1 MDLFNG
7 KTIRRATA
15 AAITLPVAAVAA
27 LGAAAPAA
35 VADDLAVDDYKILVV
50 GETLG
55 FRHSHIDDT
64 TRALIELG
72 EQHGFT
78 VDVWDP
84 PNTSGGWWGSGSPGQ
99 PDLTMDSTPF
109 TSTENLSQYATIVFA
124 SPVDNT
130 NSLNPAT
137 PRLLDDAEL
146 AAFQGYIRGGGGFVG
161 LHAATDTMHTVPW
174 YSELTGGGAR
184 FASHP
189 AQQTATMR
197 VESPAHPSTAHLPA
211 VWERF
216 DEWYN
221 YTANPRP
228 DVHVLITLDESTYS
242 PGNNAMGEDHPISWC
257 QNFEGGRSWYEG
269 AGHTDASWTDPLFL
283 QHVLA
288 GVEWTAGLVEG
299 GGNCVTFPEVDGIV
313 EALDTSDAGDLAT
326 VGALTGL
333 LDDAEGSAD
342 AGDHAAAV
350 GSLRDARA
358 LVGDLS
364 EGAGDREL
372 LGTKVD
378 DLVDWQS
385 ALDGSAP
392 ELDVSVDAQ
401 LRALAGKQYL
411 AVRVDNAEDTVVDVT
426 IATAYG
432 ERSYPAVASGANAY
446 QSFATRLVEV
456 PAGEVTVTVS
466 AERDGET
473 VTEEVVVAYPGTD

>member
-1 MDLFNG
+1 MDLFNR
-7 KTIRRATA
+7 KTIRCLTA
-15 AAITLPVAAVAA
+15 AAVALPVAAGATLVA
-27 LGAAAPAA
+27 GPAAA
-35 VADDLAVDDYKILVV
+35 ADEEYKILVV
-50 GETLG
+50 GKTLG

-64 TRALIELG
+64 TNALIDLG
-72 EQHGFT
+72 EDNGFT

-84 PNTSGGWWGSGSPGQ
+84 PNSSAGWWGPGSPGQ
-99 PDLTMDSTPF
+99 PDLTLDASPF
-109 TSTENLSQYATIVFA
+109 TSAEDLSQYATIVFA

-184 FASHP
+184 FVAHP

-221 YTANPRP
+221 YSTNPRG

-242 PGNNAMGEDHPISWC
+242 PGNGAMGEDHPLSWC
-257 QNFEGGRSWYEG
+257 HNFEGGRSWYEG

-299 GGNCVTFPEVDGIV
+299 GGNCVTFPEVEGV
-313 EALDTSDAGDLAT
+313 LAGLDTSAVGDSAIAGAISTLLASARSAAEAGDP
-326 VGALTGL
+326 
-333 LDDAEGSAD
+333 
-342 AGDHAAAV
+342 AAAV
-350 GSLRDARA
+350 QVLGGVRA
-358 LVGDLS
+358 LVDHLS
-364 EGAGDREL
+364 PAAGDRSL
-372 LGTKVD
+372 LGTKID

-385 ALDGSAP
+385 ALVDDGGPA
-392 ELDVSVDAQ
+392 LDVAAEAE
-401 LRALAGKQYL
+401 LRTMGGKQYL
-411 AVRVDNAEDTVVDVT
+411 AVRVLNEDESAVDVT
-426 IATAYG
+426 VTTAYG
-432 ERSYPAVASGANAY
+432 SRTFSDVAPGKNAY

-456 PAGEVTVTVS
+456 PAGEVSITAT
-466 AERDGET
+466 AERDGTT
-473 VTEEVVVAYPGTD
+473 VTEELTVAYGG